1 MASRL
6 LYKRINKEII
16 MYKNEDFKFP
26 NLILR
31 PDESNILRWY
41 FIVYDLSDT
50 SFENGVYFGKVNLP
64 NEYPLKAP
72 DFYFMTPNGR
82 FETNTK
88 ICTTFSSFHQET
100 YTSTWNILT
109 MMEGMISYMTDQN
122 PSPGIGS
129 IITSDDTK
137 KDLANSSLEWNLNN
151 EEFNKI
157 FPDINDLIAK

>member
-1 MASRL
+1 MSRL

-16 MYKNEDFKFP
+16 MYKNENFKFP

-31 PDESNILRWY
+31 PDESNLLRWY
-41 FIVYDLSDT
+41 FIVYDLIDT
-50 SFENGVYFGKVNLP
+50 PFENGVYFGKINLP

-72 DFYFMTPNGR
+72 DFYFITPNGR

-109 MMEGMISYMTDQN
+109 MMEGMISYMTDNN
-122 PSPGIGS
+122 PTPGIGS
-129 IITSDDTK
+129 VITTNDIK
-137 KDLANSSLEWNLNN
+137 KELAESSSLWNLNN

-157 FPDINDLIAK
+157 FPDMKELIIS